1 MSSNFNTGTQWGIV
15 VPDIELAMRH
25 WIDVFNVGPFLH
37 IRNIRPHEHEAT
49 YRGRPTD
56 VRITVAFSYFG
67 ETQLEIIQQLNDS
80 PSPYR
85 DFLAAGRSGIQHIGF
100 WSETY
105 DEAFQKL
112 VTDGFTPAYTAR
124 MRGVEKVTTYFDDP
138 GAVGVMVEL
147 SQSTPRKTQL
157 FGAMAEKVRR
167 WDGKDPIRRFAT
179 MDDLAIELG
188 VNTWAPPSA

>member
-15 VPDIELAMRH
+15 VPDIEAGMRH
-25 WIDVFNVGPFLH
+25 WIDVFNIGPFLH
-37 IRNIRPHEHEAT
+37 IRNIRPHEHDAT

-56 VRITVAFSYFG
+56 VKITVAFSYFG

-105 DEAFQKL
+105 DEAYRKL
-112 VTDGFTPAYTAR
+112 VADGFTPAYTAR
-124 MRGVEKVTTYFDDP
+124 MRGVEKATVYFDDP
-138 GAVGVMVEL
+138 GAVGAMVEL
-147 SQSTPRKTQL
+147 SLSTPRKTQL
-157 FGAMAEKVRR
+157 FGAMAQKVRH
-167 WDGKDPIRRFAT
+167 WDGKDPIRRFDT
-179 MDDLAIELG
+179 MDELANELG
-188 VNTWAPPSA
+188 VATWAPASA